1 MIDGRKQINMS
12 TLRITGRGVCA
23 RPADRTELH
32 LTVRRVKETCAAAS
46 EAADAAVRT
55 LCARL
60 RERGFDESGLRTTA
74 FDISPEYEQM
84 TENGLHRRVQTGYA
98 CRISL
103 RFALPFTPE
112 ALSLAVDA
120 LAEGTEELSIS
131 FSVADAEAVR
141 REVVRAAWKD
151 ALSQAALFAE
161 MQRRYS
167 AVHKA
172 VSRHSGESVITPYPF
187 NSGYFMSFDTT
198 GHSAEELRC
207 YLLEKYG
214 VGAINIFDR
223 TFRVAYCSVEPEKI
237 KDLVALIYK
246 AAEELWS

>member
-1 MIDGRKQINMS
+1 MIYGRKQANLS
-12 TLRITGRGVCA
+12 TLRITGRGVCS
-23 RPADRTELH
+23 RPADRAELH
-32 LTVRRVKETCAAAS
+32 LIVRRVEKTCAAAS
-46 EAADAAVRT
+46 EAAQGAVKT

-141 REVVRAAWKD
+141 REVVRSAWED

-161 MQRRYS
+161 ASGRR
-167 AVHKA
+167 
-172 VSRHSGESVITPYPF
+172 
-187 NSGYFMSFDTT
+187 
-198 GHSAEELRC
+198 
-207 YLLEKYG
+207 
-214 VGAINIFDR
+214 VGAVREVSLSVGGARAMNFGGAAALAVRAAKFDLTPDDVR
-223 TFRVAYCSVEPEKI
+223 
-237 KDLVALIYK
+237 
-246 AAEELWS
+246 AEGTVTAEFELE